1 MLFKCFNVHLQK
13 FSKQTLTIMKKL
25 LLLVLLLGSFAAFS
39 QGTITGTVMD
49 SDLGGPLSGANV
61 IETGGTAGA
70 ITDFEGN
77 FSLQVNSNS
86 GAITVSY
93 LGYTNQQVSY
103 TLTGGSAD
111 LGSIQLAP
119 DANALEEVV
128 IIGSGVIDLAEG
140 RRTPVAVS
148 TITAT
153 EIQERVS
160 GNVEITQALKNTP
173 SVHVSEQTG
182 FGDSQFYLRGFDQT
196 NIAVL
201 LNGQPVNGMED
212 GRVYWS
218 NWAGIGDIANA
229 IQVQRGLGASK
240 LAISSVGGTMNIVMK
255 AANRKKGGFVR
266 FLGANDS
273 YAKGTV
279 AYNTGISEKG
289 WAFSVLLDYWQAH
302 RKWAKGT
309 YGQGQNYFFA
319 AGYKPNDTHAFNFLV
334 TGAPQLHG
342 QKWSQSKDVIEA
354 DPKFNQHWGYDE
366 ETGVNGSGITSE
378 RQNYYHKPVMNL
390 NWDWTMGEKSELS
403 TVAYASW
410 GRGGGTGDRGNGRIR
425 TEDPDGEFGPLSG
438 QLDYEAIA
446 ANNAI
451 VGVGGDYGAENGA
464 GYIRRASV
472 NNHQWYGVVSNFNH
486 EFTDNLTFNLGVD
499 GRMYTGDHFRQVVDL
514 YGLSGWSNDR
524 PDDAVVSATFD
535 ATPWASLTNFAS
547 EDERIAYD
555 YSEDIGYIGGFGQ
568 LEYATDRFSVFFQG
582 AYSSQSYQREDR
594 FAEKTSDKVS
604 RTGYNLKGGLSYTI
618 ESAHTLFL
626 NGGYYSRQPYL
637 DNIFSFNGSNADLIS
652 PEVDNE
658 LIRSVEVGYHFKEGR
673 FAANFNAYVTNW
685 DNRTLSNIDRSDNGT
700 PDDETDD
707 FDISMQQ
714 RGINQ
719 HHAGAEFDFS
729 WRACDWITINAYLSG
744 GSWIYEG
751 ESSLS
756 IYNMDTQELI
766 SEEDGINRDG
776 VKVSTAPQTTMGL
789 RAKATIVKGLSIDGN
804 VNYRE
809 RHYEFTDPSTASKDY
824 VSKQLG
830 AYETFDF
837 GLTYMFNLGSNDL
850 TFRGNVFNA
859 FDELGFSNSDA
870 FGYFTENGRTY
881 NASLK
886 YSF

>member
-1 MLFKCFNVHLQK
+1 
-13 FSKQTLTIMKKL
+13 MKKL

-61 IETGGTAGA
+61 VETGGTAGA

-77 FSLQVNSNS
+77 FSLQVNSNA
-86 GAITVSY
+86 GTVTVSY
-93 LGYTNQQVSY
+93 LGYTNQEVSY
-103 TLTGGSAD
+103 TLSGGSAN
-111 LGSIQLAP
+111 LGSISLVV
-119 DANALEEVV
+119 DANALEEIV

-173 SVHVSEQTG
+173 SVHVSGQTG
-182 FGDSQFYLRGFDQT
+182 FGDSQFFLRGFDQT

-218 NWAGIGDIANA
+218 NWSGIADIANA

-240 LAISSVGGTMNIVMK
+240 LAISSVGGTTNIVMK

-309 YGQGQNYFFA
+309 YGQGQNYYFA

-342 QKWSQSKDVIEA
+342 QKWSQSKEAIAA

-378 RQNYYHKPVMNL
+378 RQNYYHKPVMNF

-403 TVAYASW
+403 SVLYASW

-425 TEDPDGEFGPLSG
+425 TEDPDGDGPLRG
-438 QLDYEAIA
+438 QLDYAAIRT
-446 ANNAI
+446 NNSAI
-451 VGVGGDYGAENGA
+451 GVGNDFDNPDGR

-486 EFTDNLTFNLGVD
+486 KFSDSFSVNLGLD
-499 GRMYTGDHFRQVVDL
+499 GRMYTGDHFRQVINL

-535 ATPWASLTNFAS
+535 ATPWASLTSFAS

-555 YSEDIGYIGGFGQ
+555 YSEDINYIGGFGQ
-568 LEYATDRFSVFFQG
+568 MEYATDNFSAFFQG
-582 AYSSQSYQREDR
+582 AYSSQSYEREDR
-594 FAEKTSDKVS
+594 FESKTSDKVS
-604 RTGYNLKGGLSYTI
+604 RTGYNLKGGVSYTI
-618 ESAHTLFL
+618 EEASTIFV

-637 DNIFSFNGSNADLIS
+637 DNIFAFNGSNADLIS
-652 PEVDNE
+652 PEVENE
-658 LIRSVEVGYHFKEGR
+658 LIRSVEAGYHFKMGR
-673 FAANFNAYVTNW
+673 LSANFNAYVTSW
-685 DNRTLSNIDRSDNGT
+685 DNRTLSNIDRDENGT
-700 PDDETDD
+700 PKDDSDD
-707 FDISMQQ
+707 FDISVLQ
-714 RGINQ
+714 RGISQ
-719 HHAGAEFDFS
+719 RHAGAEFDLG
-729 WRACDWITINAYLSG
+729 WRTTDWLTLNAYMSG
-744 GSWIYEG
+744 GSWIFEG
-751 ESSLS
+751 ESSVSVFNLE
-756 IYNMDTQELI
+756 TQELI
-766 SEEDGINRDG
+766 SEEDGVDRDG

-789 RAKATIVKGLSIDGN
+789 RARAKIVKGLSVDGN
-804 VNYRE
+804 INYRA
-809 RHYEFTDPSTASKDY
+809 RHYEFTSPSSTIAE
-824 VSKQLG
+824 
-830 AYETFDF
+830 YESEKLQSYSTSDF
-837 GLTYMFNLGSNDL
+837 GLTYNFNLGGSNDL
-850 TFRGNVFNA
+850 TFRANVFNA
-859 FDELGFSNSDA
+859 FDYLGFTNTDA

-886 YSF
+886 YNF